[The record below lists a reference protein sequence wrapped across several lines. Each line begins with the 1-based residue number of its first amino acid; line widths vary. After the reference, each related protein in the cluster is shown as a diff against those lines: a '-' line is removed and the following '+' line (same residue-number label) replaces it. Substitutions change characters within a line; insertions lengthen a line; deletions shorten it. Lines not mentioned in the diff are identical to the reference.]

1 MAPQSMGVSVQ
12 RRRKKFWG
20 LAMTTPRA
28 MLFSA
33 LSLHLA
39 NGSRQGY
46 AEGVSLATLSSGL
59 WQYLANTAK
68 WGCIIVE
75 HSMGLEMQEAVRTV
89 LNSQWD
95 SLENR
100 VSVSV
105 SYLYTCLWYPGHVI
119 DVISH
124 GKTIHG
130 DRLFFENAIVP
141 GSLLP

>member
-1 MAPQSMGVSVQ
+1 M
-12 RRRKKFWG
+12 
-20 LAMTTPRA
+20 TPRA

-59 WQYLANTAK
+59 WQYLVNTCALALPN
-68 WGCIIVE
+68 GECIIEE

-95 SLENR
+95 SLEN
-100 VSVSV
+100 
-105 SYLYTCLWYPGHVI
+105 G
-119 DVISH
+119 
-124 GKTIHG
+124 
-130 DRLFFENAIVP
+130 
-141 GSLLP
+141 GS